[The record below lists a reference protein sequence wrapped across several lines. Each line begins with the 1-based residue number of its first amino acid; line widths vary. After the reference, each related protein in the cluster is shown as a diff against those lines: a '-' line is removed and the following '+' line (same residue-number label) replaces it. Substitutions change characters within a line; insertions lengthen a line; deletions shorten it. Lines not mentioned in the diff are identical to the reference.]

1 MSKAKDKDREKIEE
15 LTQSIA
21 KVLTESE
28 VNDYVEENYLPFA
41 WSVCLDR
48 ALVYSQDGL
57 KPIQRR
63 ILYTAYK
70 EGLSDK
76 SPKMKSAT
84 FSGRVMKYSPHG
96 DCYGSIVNIASSEK
110 AGQPRPIRVPL
121 VKGKGNWGG
130 IDSPAASCF
139 IGDTMISLAD
149 GTEDSI
155 KSIYNRIK
163 NGEKLYVYSVDT
175 NGDICIKEITNA
187 FDNGVREI
195 IEVELDNGEKIYC
208 TPEHRFM
215 VRSGEYKQAQLL
227 EPGESLMPLYR
238 SVDNRGYEEVYQN
251 NICEYTHTHHL
262 MQDVNLGF
270 EHKKGYCFHHLDCN
284 KKNNNPDNLY
294 CVPFDLH
301 AAIHS
306 AYISGIEDV
315 SKRNDIVAK
324 AKKRVKSVS
333 ATEVEKCFKYIF
345 SWFDNQDCEVKYFV
359 THSTINSK
367 EARAK
372 AIKNGHV
379 SYSHDWHVEHDKRVG
394 KSLYEKYGSEYFKRM
409 SAKGG
414 LKKYRE
420 NNPEKALEISRKNIL
435 VAMEYANKPHV
446 KMRGRLR
453 NAYGKVID
461 KFGEFSEENFNK
473 MCESGEI
480 YCLSYGIIFN
490 HYNSVEEL
498 KEDYESRYNHK
509 VTAVRFINKEERI
522 YDIEV
527 KDTHNFALSAGVF
540 VHNSRYTE
548 MSLWPAAMELLK
560 ELNEDTVDMV
570 PNYDNTTIEPVY
582 LPARFPVALINGVP
596 DAMAVG
602 YACNIPSHNPD
613 EVMDACIALL
623 NNEDISIKELSKIIN
638 GPDFDC
644 GCDIIAVTERDG
656 KMVNGISSYMETGSG
671 SFIMKA
677 VCEQTENNGSYTLN
691 FKKLPYKISPERVIE
706 EIKKQYEKGE
716 LKELS
721 SWKDLSDI
729 ENPVNLEIITKKNIN
744 ISKVLNDL
752 YKMTSLQC
760 VFAANNT
767 IIIGNSPTKADI
779 KTILSEF
786 ISFRKNCTKRKL
798 NHRLEER
805 NHKLHIQE
813 AIKAVLVD
821 IDKCISIIRNSDD
834 EDIARDK
841 LKKTF
846 KLDDEQANYILSLQL
861 RKLTKSDIHQVNSS
875 IKDLSAEIKEI
886 SGILNNEKKFI
897 SFITSEMEDTKK
909 VISSNRKCHIVKQ
922 LNEEVEI
929 KQVYLSCE
937 DRKITRSF
945 NKTDDSFEI
954 NEEGKVLVV
963 TKDKC
968 FIRSIYEIPDNKPV
982 LNSKLKFS
990 GTGLTVAA
998 SEGYLLIVGL
1008 EGSMKIVDMS
1018 TFNFPRK
1025 DVIDSIFKQE
1035 IVYAT
1040 QLKELDGAILVKGSK
1055 RDRKVSIS
1063 DIPVQSMSAKSGK
1076 RIYNGVVESIE
1087 LIK

>member
-139 IGDTMISLAD
+139 TGDTMISLAD

-251 NICEYTHTHHL
+251 NICEYTHTHRL

-315 SKRNDIVAK
+315 SKRNDIVEK

-359 THSTINSK
+359 AHSTINSK

-372 AIKNGHV
+372 AIKNGCV
-379 SYSHDWHVEHDKRVG
+379 SYPHDWHVEHGKRVG

-414 LKKYRE
+414 WKKYRE

-480 YCLSYGIIFN
+480 YCLSYDIIFN

-644 GCDIIAVTERDG
+644 GCDIIAATERDG

-897 SFITSEMEDTKK
+897 SFIASEMEDTKK
-909 VISSNRKCHIVKQ
+909 VISSKRKCHIVKQ

-929 KQVYLSCE
+929 KQVYLKCE

-945 NKTDDSFEI
+945 DKTDDSFEI

-1055 RDRKVSIS
+1055 RDKKVSIS

>member
-76 SPKMKSAT
+76 SLKMKSAT

-130 IDSPAASCF
+130 IDSPAAS
-139 IGDTMISLAD
+139 
-149 GTEDSI
+149 
-155 KSIYNRIK
+155 
-163 NGEKLYVYSVDT
+163 
-175 NGDICIKEITNA
+175 
-187 FDNGVREI
+187 
-195 IEVELDNGEKIYC
+195 
-208 TPEHRFM
+208 
-215 VRSGEYKQAQLL
+215 
-227 EPGESLMPLYR
+227 
-238 SVDNRGYEEVYQN
+238 
-251 NICEYTHTHHL
+251 
-262 MQDVNLGF
+262 
-270 EHKKGYCFHHLDCN
+270 
-284 KKNNNPDNLY
+284 
-294 CVPFDLH
+294 
-301 AAIHS
+301 
-306 AYISGIEDV
+306 
-315 SKRNDIVAK
+315 
-324 AKKRVKSVS
+324 
-333 ATEVEKCFKYIF
+333 
-345 SWFDNQDCEVKYFV
+345 
-359 THSTINSK
+359 
-367 EARAK
+367 
-372 AIKNGHV
+372 
-379 SYSHDWHVEHDKRVG
+379 
-394 KSLYEKYGSEYFKRM
+394 
-409 SAKGG
+409 
-414 LKKYRE
+414 
-420 NNPEKALEISRKNIL
+420 
-435 VAMEYANKPHV
+435 
-446 KMRGRLR
+446 
-453 NAYGKVID
+453 
-461 KFGEFSEENFNK
+461 
-473 MCESGEI
+473 
-480 YCLSYGIIFN
+480 
-490 HYNSVEEL
+490 
-498 KEDYESRYNHK
+498 
-509 VTAVRFINKEERI
+509 
-522 YDIEV
+522 
-527 KDTHNFALSAGVF
+527 
-540 VHNSRYTE
+540 SRYTE

-613 EVMDACIALL
+613 EVMNACIALL

-671 SFIMKA
+671 SFVMKA

-834 EDIARDK
+834 EDIAKDK

-875 IKDLSAEIKEI
+875 IKDLSTEIKEI

-929 KQVYLSCE
+929 KQVYLKCE

-945 NKTDDSFEI
+945 DKADDSFEI
-954 NEEGKVLVV
+954 NEDGKVLVV

-998 SEGYLLIVGL
+998 SDGYLLIVGL

-1040 QLKELDGAILVKGSK
+1040 QIKELDGAILVKGSK